1 MATKKFGNK
10 AGKLFNSEKKKI
22 GSLGD
27 FLSDKKENT
36 DIRENG
42 NTESGKTENTE
53 NSKLGKQILQN
64 NENTELRKS
73 VVKPPEPE
81 HSENQET
88 GESLPAPPVMVRHE
102 LHLNEELSE
111 KIRHFQFF
119 NKENNKTRLIRIMIE
134 DFFSK
139 PEEQQREIWKKW
151 HAKE

>member
-27 FLSDKKENT
+27 FLSDKKEIT
-36 DIRENG
+36 DIRENE
-42 NTESGKTENTE
+42 NTETSKTENTE
-53 NSKLGKQILQN
+53 NSKPGKQVLQN

-73 VVKPPEPE
+73 VATPPEPE
-81 HSENQET
+81 HNENQET
-88 GESLPAPPVMVRHE
+88 ENTSPASPVMIRHE

-139 PEEQQREIWKKW
+139 PEEQQRKIWEKW
-151 HAKE
+151 RGQE